1 MILAPN
7 SLPGTIV
14 KGASSALNS
23 GVKTNANASFFMGAS
38 LISPSA
44 ATTAASGISTYTT
57 AAVDSND

>member
-1 MILAPN
+1 
-7 SLPGTIV
+7 
-14 KGASSALNS
+14 
-23 GVKTNANASFFMGAS
+23 VKTNANASFFMGAS